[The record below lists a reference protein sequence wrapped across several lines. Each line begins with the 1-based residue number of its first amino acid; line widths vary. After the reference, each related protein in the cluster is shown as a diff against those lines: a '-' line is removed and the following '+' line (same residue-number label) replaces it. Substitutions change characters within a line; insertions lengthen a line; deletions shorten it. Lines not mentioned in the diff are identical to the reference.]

1 MNQERPAN
9 QTALDKPPGRPPSRP
24 LTNHSGSGRLRLPI
38 GIQTFSEI
46 REGGYYYVDK
56 TPDIETLVTQNKY
69 YFLSR
74 PRRFGKSLLLDT
86 VRCLFEGRKHLFE
99 GLYLHKRWNWQTKHP
114 VIRLSF
120 GSGVMRDRVELDVRI
135 RDQFRI
141 IRNDLGLPPALQ
153 TDIAGE
159 FLALIRDAHER
170 YHQAAVVLIDEYDKP
185 ILDNILDPNKAKE
198 LREGLKNLYS
208 ALKDADPHL
217 RMVLLTG
224 VSKFSKVSLFSGLN
238 NLRDITLSPEYA
250 TVCGYTD
257 NDIDQVFQPE
267 LGSLNRD
274 MIRDWYNGY
283 RWGGQDVTS
292 VYNPFDV
299 LLLLQEQRFGAYWF
313 ETATPTFLV
322 DILKERG
329 VFTPAL
335 DHLSAKI
342 QLLGQFDVDDIST
355 EGLLFQTGYLTIKD
369 VKEPKPG
376 LQLYTLGFPNL
387 EVESSLNDALLP
399 TLGVNRND
407 GQTLQ
412 LKLLDLL
419 ENQDTM
425 GLRAH
430 LQALYASI
438 PHDWYRNNPIAQYE
452 GHYASVFYSHFA
464 ALALNITVE
473 DASNH
478 GRVDMAV
485 DYGGHIYLF
494 EFKVVEQLPDGKA
507 LAQLIEKGYAEKYRA
522 SGKPIHLV
530 GVEFSSEKREI
541 VAFDVLTA

>member
-1 MNQERPAN
+1 MTQERPAN
-9 QTALDKPPGRPPSRP
+9 QTALDKPPSRP
-24 LTNHSGSGRLRLPI
+24 LTNPRGNGRLRLPI

-99 GLYLHKRWNWQTKHP
+99 GLYLHNRWNWQTKHP

-141 IRNDLGLPPALQ
+141 IRNDLGLPPAPQ

-170 YHQAAVVLIDEYDKP
+170 HHQAAVVLIDEYDKP
-185 ILDNILDPNKAKE
+185 ILDNILDTNKAKE

-322 DILKERG
+322 DMLKERG

-335 DHLSAKI
+335 DHLNAKI

-376 LQLYTLGFPNL
+376 LQLFTLGFPNL

-399 TLGVNRND
+399 VLGVNRND

-473 DASNH
+473 DASNR

-541 VAFDVLTA
+541 VAFDVLTLPS

>member
-1 MNQERPAN
+1 MKHEHRLDQNPLGKSLAN
-9 QTALDKPPGRPPSRP
+9 TRDPS
-24 LTNHSGSGRLRLPI
+24 RLRLPI

-56 TPDIETLVTQNKY
+56 TPHIERLVSQTKY

-86 VRCLFEGRKHLFE
+86 LRCLFEGRQHLFE
-99 GLYLHKRWNWQTKHP
+99 GLYIHNKWNWQATHP

-120 GSGVMRDRVELDVRI
+120 GSGVMRSRDELDVRI
-135 RDQFRI
+135 RDQLRI
-141 IRNDLGLPPALQ
+141 IRNDLGLSPGLQ

-159 FLALIRDAHER
+159 FLALIRDAHAQH
-170 YHQAAVVLIDEYDKP
+170 HQAAVVLIDEYDKP
-185 ILDNILDPNKAKE
+185 ILDNILEPNKARE

-208 ALKDADPHL
+208 VLKDADPHL

-238 NLRDITLSPEYA
+238 NLRDITLSPDHA

-257 NDIDQVFQPE
+257 EDIDRVFKPE
-267 LGSLNRD
+267 LGTLNRD

-299 LLLLQEQRFGAYWF
+299 LLLLQERRFGAYWF

-322 DILKERG
+322 DILKDRG
-329 VFTPAL
+329 VFTPSL
-335 DHLSAKI
+335 DHLTAKA
-342 QLLGQFDVDDIST
+342 QLLSQFDVDDIST

-376 LQLYTLGFPNL
+376 LQLFTLGFPNL

-399 TLGVNRND
+399 ALGVNRND
-407 GQTLQ
+407 AQDLQ
-412 LKLLDLL
+412 LKLLNILDKHDVAGL
-419 ENQDTM
+419 EIH
-425 GLRAH
+425 LR
-430 LQALYASI
+430 ALYASI

-478 GRVDMAV
+478 GRVDMTV
-485 DYGGHIYLF
+485 DFGGHIYLF
-494 EFKVVEQLPDGKA
+494 EFKVVEQLPEGKA
-507 LAQLIEKGYAEKYRA
+507 LAQLIEKGYADKYRA
-522 SGKPIHLV
+522 SGKPLHLV

-541 VAFDVLTA
+541 VAFDVQTLSP